1 MCDLLTTNNWL
12 NNFPD
17 HALMTVQ
24 FQTEGE
30 NGVSI
35 RSVDHNS
42 FPRLEGQADS
52 INSIDSES

>member
-1 MCDLLTTNNWL
+1 MCDLLTTNKWL

-42 FPRLEGQADS
+42 FPRLEGQADPLLHKFH
-52 INSIDSES
+52 